1 MFIPFN
7 VTTLIL
13 KALFGIF
20 VVFVLIEAIVFGI
33 VCLPF
38 LVLHW
43 LLVRLGLCK
52 QEDTE
57 EDLSFTFKD

>member
-13 KALFGIF
+13 KALFGVF

-38 LVLHW
+38 LILHW
-43 LLVRLGLCK
+43 LFLSLGLSSK
-52 QEDTE
+52 EEIE
-57 EDLSFTFKD
+57 EDYNI

>member
-13 KALFGIF
+13 KSLFG
-20 VVFVLIEAIVFGI
+20 VFVLIEAIVFGI

-43 LLVRLGLCK
+43 LFLSLGLSSK
-52 QEDTE
+52 EEVE
-57 EDLSFTFKD
+57 EDYNI